1 MATLDFSR
9 TVAAPPETVWEVV
22 ADLRGMSEYTRFR
35 KVELEREGEPPP
47 NGVGAIRVLH
57 LVGPPVREEIIT
69 FDPPRRFAYRMLSG
83 APVKDHVG
91 TIELTPAGAG
101 TRMSYVLE
109 TTPRIPI
116 VGFSVVALMRQI
128 VEGIA
133 AGIASEAERRA
144 AAAGPAPA
152 AAS

>member
-22 ADLRGMSEYTRFR
+22 ADLRGMTEYTRFR
-35 KVELEREGEPPP
+35 KIELEREGEPPP

-57 LVGPPVREEIIT
+57 LVGPPVREEIIA
-69 FDPPRRFAYRMLSG
+69 FEPPRRFAYHLLSG

-91 TIELTPAGAG
+91 TIELEPAGEG

-109 TTPRIPI
+109 TTPKVPL
-116 VGFSVVALMRQI
+116 VGFGVVAVIRKV
-128 VEGIA
+128 VEDIA
-133 AGIASEAERRA
+133 AGIAGEAERRA
-144 AAAGPAPA
+144 SA
-152 AAS
+152 

>member
-9 TVAAPPETVWEVV
+9 TVAAPVETVWEVL

-35 KVELEREGEPPP
+35 RVELEREGDPPP

-57 LVGPPVREEIIT
+57 LFGPTIREEIIA
-69 FDPPRRFAYRMLSG
+69 FDPPRRFSYRMLSG

-91 TIELTPAGAG
+91 TVELEPAGEG
-101 TRMSYVLE
+101 TRMSYVLQ
-109 TTPRIPI
+109 TTPEVPI
-116 VGFSVVALMRQI
+116 FGFGVVALMRNV

-133 AGIASEAERRA
+133 AGIADEAERRA
-144 AAAGPAPA
+144 AAR
-152 AAS
+152 